1 MFGRRK
7 THLQAESQTEA
18 GLRNAGI
25 EPGNPRI
32 LLESGYGVRPMA
44 MKDTIIKKLQQ
55 ATCDKTE
62 LNKKVVR
69 WQKSLKE
76 AEKALTDGGKKKKE
90 GK

>member
-1 MFGRRK
+1 
-7 THLQAESQTEA
+7 
-18 GLRNAGI
+18 
-25 EPGNPRI
+25 
-32 LLESGYGVRPMA
+32 

-62 LNKKVVR
+62 LNRQVVK

-76 AEKALTDGGKKKKE
+76 AEKALKDGEKKKE

>member
-1 MFGRRK
+1 
-7 THLQAESQTEA
+7 
-18 GLRNAGI
+18 
-25 EPGNPRI
+25 
-32 LLESGYGVRPMA
+32 MA

-69 WQKSLKE
+69 WQKSFKE
-76 AEKALTDGGKKKKE
+76 AEKALTEGGKKKKE

>member
-1 MFGRRK
+1 
-7 THLQAESQTEA
+7 
-18 GLRNAGI
+18 
-25 EPGNPRI
+25 
-32 LLESGYGVRPMA
+32 

-76 AEKALTDGGKKKKE
+76 GEGSDGWRKKE
-90 GK
+90 ERRKMIWQ